1 MTNNID
7 KQSFGEAG
15 ATIVTNTTIPIGQY
29 CAMQCVTNVSSV
41 TLNAPLLGGSL
52 SGLTFPAG
60 FILYTPI
67 DSVSGSTGTITGT
80 AVFYKAL

>member
-15 ATIVTNTTIPIGQY
+15 ATIVVDGNIPVGQY
-29 CAMQCVTNVSSV
+29 CAMQCVNSV
-41 TLNAPLLGGSL
+41 TITSIVAPLL
-52 SGLTFPAG
+52 SGNSGITLPAG

-67 DSVSGSTGTITGT
+67 ISVSGATGSISGT